1 MLAAEAVAV
10 GAIVFVGSVLGSW
23 LGSRRRRRDL
33 TGLTRFQRL
42 AALVVRR

>member
-1 MLAAEAVAV
+1 MVLAEAVAV

-33 TGLTRFQRL
+33 TRLTRFQRL